1 MSRVYFP
8 LRTSVELFENRE
20 SPEAPTRV
28 KEAALLYDELIFE
41 VGLLDVTITPSW
53 ANVWWTPPDQMMP
66 EMLEHTRRP
75 VPLGEEAYIA
85 FGNQPAEGVPAA
97 APDVVLADAV
107 SAQYIAEFHSG
118 ILDELLPL
126 GLDWVD
132 TIALGSSDNPAERDS
147 TPHRTI
153 RSLNFA
159 DLGDKDLLPEAGD
172 FARSFVY
179 KSFNRDSTVAASFGA
194 AFNISPL
201 FQPMVARR
209 GVGPDQPGS
218 EALEVTVP
226 NIGALP
232 WEAVLE
238 FRSHPG
244 SAEARGKLREFEEKV
259 AREEPADAYTFLKRV
274 SQEVNNAY
282 EQALKEFAPRLPE
295 KLGLEIAKTVI
306 SVSTGI
312 GPIIEKVAT
321 VAESVAEHEDFRR
334 SWVSALMTL
343 KKRA

>member
-8 LRTSVELFENRE
+8 LRTSVELFETRE

-41 VGLLDVTITPSW
+41 VGLLDVTVTPSW
-53 ANVWWTPPDQMMP
+53 ANVWWTPPDQMTP
-66 EMLEHTRRP
+66 EMLERTRRP

-85 FGNQPAEGVPAA
+85 FGKQPAEGVPAP

-118 ILDELLPL
+118 ILNELLPL
-126 GLDWVD
+126 ELDWVQ
-132 TIALGSSDNPAERDS
+132 TVALGSSDNPAKHHS
-147 TPHRTI
+147 AAHRVI
-153 RSLNFA
+153 RSLNFS
-159 DLGDKDLLPEAGD
+159 DLRDKELLPDASD
-172 FARSFVY
+172 FERSFVY
-179 KSFNRDSTVAASFGA
+179 KSFNRDSTVAASAGA

-201 FQPMVARR
+201 FHPMVARR
-209 GVGPDQPGS
+209 RIGHDQPGS
-218 EALEVTVP
+218 EALGVIVP

-238 FRSHPG
+238 FRDHPG
-244 SAEARGKLREFEEKV
+244 SAEARAKLREFEEKV
-259 AREEPADAYTFLKRV
+259 AAEEPADAYAFLKRV
-274 SQEVNNAY
+274 SQEVNNGY
-282 EQALKEFAPRLPE
+282 EQALEDLAPKLPE
-295 KLGLEIAKTVI
+295 KLALEIAKTVI

-312 GPIIEKVAT
+312 GPIIEKLLT
-321 VAESVAEHEDFRR
+321 VGESVAEREEFRR

-343 KKRA
+343 RKRT